1 MLASSKKITLIS
13 AEQTLD
19 LRSRV
24 LRPGQSIE
32 NCKYSED
39 NDQTTFHFGA
49 VENNQIICNGT
60 FIQQGHTLFTTAQR
74 PFRLRGMATD
84 PLYQR
89 QGLGRLVI
97 EEALLELKNRQADL
111 LWFNARTS
119 AEIFYQKLGF
129 LTIED
134 IFEIPTV
141 GPHKVMYKWLK

>member
-1 MLASSKKITLIS
+1 LLASNKKIILIS
-13 AEQTLD
+13 TEQTLD

-32 NCKYSED
+32 NCKYPED
-39 NDQTTFHFGA
+39 NAPTTFHFA
-49 VENNQIICNGT
+49 AIENNKVICNGT
-60 FIQQGHTLFTTAQR
+60 FIQQSHTLFATAER

-84 PLYQR
+84 PIYQR

-97 EEALLELKNRQADL
+97 EAALLELKNRKADL

>member
-1 MLASSKKITLIS
+1 MLASNKKIIFIS

-32 NCKYSED
+32 NCKYLED
-39 NDQTTFHFGA
+39 DDITTFHVGV
-49 VENNQIICNGT
+49 VENNRVICNGT
-60 FIQQGHTLFTTAQR
+60 FIQQEHQLFSTTQN

-97 EEALLELKNRQADL
+97 ESALHELKNRNADF

>member
-1 MLASSKKITLIS
+1 MLASNKKIILIS

-32 NCKYSED
+32 NCQYPED
-39 NDQTTFHFGA
+39 NNSTTFHVA
-49 VENNQIICNGT
+49 AIENNRVVCNGT
-60 FIQQGHTLFTTAQR
+60 FIQQSHTLFSAAQR

-84 PLYQR
+84 PLYQH
-89 QGLGRLVI
+89 QGLGRQVI
-97 EEALLELKNRQADL
+97 ETALLELENRGADL
-111 LWFNARTS
+111 LWFNSRTT